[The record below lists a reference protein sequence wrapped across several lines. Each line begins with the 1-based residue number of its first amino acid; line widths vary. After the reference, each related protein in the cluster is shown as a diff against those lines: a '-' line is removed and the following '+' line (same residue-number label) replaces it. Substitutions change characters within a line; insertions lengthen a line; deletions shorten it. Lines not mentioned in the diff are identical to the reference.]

1 MILLFVEHTGTDQ
14 GVADGVG
21 IAIAARP
28 PVFQVTL
35 LFLGNTTG
43 NADAD
48 VSVGY
53 PSTEVMNI
61 TGLAFASQPALVVL
75 SSARIVCLNMPE
87 MLLAELV
94 DCLFDFSDTVITAH
108 RLRREV
114 SMSTGAVPRTVHW
127 FWVQANDHTIFF
139 GDAVQDESGDP
150 QIISGVD
157 ARARSNLDP

>member
-1 MILLFVEHTGTDQ
+1 VALLFVEHTGADQ
-14 GVADGVG
+14 GVADRVR

-35 LFLGNTTG
+35 LLFGNTTG

-53 PSTEVMNI
+53 ASTEVMNI
-61 TGLAFASQPALVVL
+61 TGLAFASQSALVVFP
-75 SSARIVCLNMPE
+75 SARIIRLNMPE

-94 DCLFDFSDTVITAH
+94 DRFFDFSDTVITAH

-114 SMSTGAVPRTVHW
+114 GMSTGAVPRAVHW
-127 FWVQANDHTIFF
+127 FRV
-139 GDAVQDESGDP
+139 
-150 QIISGVD
+150 
-157 ARARSNLDP
+157 